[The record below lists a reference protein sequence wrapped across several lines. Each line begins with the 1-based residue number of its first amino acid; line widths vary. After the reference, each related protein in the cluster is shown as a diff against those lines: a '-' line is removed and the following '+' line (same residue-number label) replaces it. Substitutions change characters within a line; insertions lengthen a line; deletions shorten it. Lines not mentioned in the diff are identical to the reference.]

1 METTLATSAA
11 TDDPASSASA
21 FDWSAQLHDVVL
33 DRSSGI
39 PLHVQLRSSL
49 RRLIEL
55 APDHANKLT
64 PENEMVEILSIA
76 PGTIRKALDGLVS
89 EGLIERR
96 RALGTVIKRQAGASW
111 LKTLAVIMPN
121 FPSHTVSAH
130 LSALNRQMGILGG
143 KMTII
148 PLGRGDDWTSCQ
160 DRLDFSPSE
169 GGVVLFNNLANSTT
183 IGLHNALQQQGYR
196 SVHLGRPPE
205 GCQCNYVSGS
215 AEAFVRKGLD
225 YLMGMGHRRIAFVAG
240 EPEENAD
247 AQERV
252 RWFERVAQELDLT
265 PDVIHCGTRLWET
278 SSESAGANAIDIIW
292 GRSLDQRPS
301 AIFAI
306 SDASAMGIHYGLFRR
321 SIRIPDDISLLSWD
335 GTELTR
341 MVYPNLT
348 SLATPLDEYAAAV
361 IALLSDKRAR
371 NKQILVGPQFHES
384 DSIRRLY

>member
-1 METTLATSAA
+1 METTLTTSAA
-11 TDDPASSASA
+11 TDDAASTARA

-33 DRSSGI
+33 DRSSGV

-49 RRLIEL
+49 RHLIEL
-55 APDHANKLT
+55 APDHADKLT
-64 PENEMVEILSIA
+64 PENEMVEILGIA
-76 PGTIRKALDGLVS
+76 PGTVRKALDGLVS

-121 FPSHTVSAH
+121 FPSHPNSAH
-130 LSALNRQMGILGG
+130 LAALNRQMGILGG
-143 KMTII
+143 KMSII

-169 GGVVLFNNLANSTT
+169 GGVVLFNNLANSTI

-196 SVHLGRPPE
+196 SVHLGRPSE

-215 AEAFVRKGLD
+215 AETFVRMGLRH
-225 YLMGMGHRRIAFVAG
+225 LAGAGHRRITFLVG

-247 AQERV
+247 VQERV
-252 RWFERVAQELDLT
+252 RCFNEVSRELGLNET
-265 PDVIHCGTRLWET
+265 DVVHGGIHLWENA
-278 SSESAGANAIDIIW
+278 SEAATGAIGSIWSRPAGK
-292 GRSLDQRPS
+292 RPT
-301 AIFAI
+301 ALFAI
-306 SDASAMGIHYGLFRR
+306 SDSTAMGALFGLARQNVR
-321 SIRIPDDISLLSWD
+321 VPDDISVLSWD

-341 MVYPNLT
+341 MVYPKLT
-348 SLATPLDEYAAAV
+348 SLATPLDKYAANV

-371 NKQILVGPQFHES
+371 NRAVLVSPEFREG
-384 DSIRRLY
+384 DSIRRLC